1 MQKSLAIPF
10 CALSFLF
17 ASCLSAQNPPD
28 YSGEWKMDI
37 AKSDF
42 DQAHFL
48 RTVQQLMKAAG

>member
-1 MQKSLAIPF
+1 MLRQTPAILMTSRVSPEDIRRGKE
-10 CALSFLF
+10 AG
-17 ASCLSAQNPPD
+17 AQAH
-28 YSGEWKMDI
+28 I